1 MDHFPICL
9 FIPCEKLSVENEIV
23 YMYERIIN
31 DETTEGFTQ
40 NLHENNLNDF
50 ESIHNSNEAYNIFL
64 EKFHTMYDKHFP
76 LKKLK
81 R

>member
-1 MDHFPICL
+1 
-9 FIPCEKLSVENEIV
+9 
-23 YMYERIIN
+23 MYKRIIN

-50 ESIHNSNEAYNIFL
+50 ESIHNPNEAYNIFL